1 MIAQEG
7 YAIGIDLGGTN
18 VRVGA
23 VSPQGHL
30 LAVQSAP
37 IEAPLGPKVGVDKII
52 TLIEAIQN
60 QVKTGRLLS
69 IGIGSTGPVNRIQGR
84 IHNPY
89 TLPTWDDVDILSP
102 LVQRFDV
109 PATLE
114 NDADAAALGEAW
126 VGAGRNC
133 KSLAMVTVGTGIGVG
148 FVQDRKIYRGKDGLH
163 PEAGHMILDP
173 NGPEDYCG
181 AHGCWEVM
189 ASGPAMER
197 YARKLCAEQGGLMLQ
212 MCGGDLQKLNGQMI
226 VKAARLGDP
235 TALTV
240 IAQTGRYHGLGIVN
254 LLLTYLPDCIVLGGG
269 VMHEYDL
276 FLPHIR
282 SVLRQHNKVIPAA
295 EIEILPSHLGGEA
308 GVLGAA
314 YAALS
319 SVGENTL

>member
-30 LAVQSAP
+30 LVVQSAP
-37 IEAPLGPKVGVDKII
+37 IEATLGPKVGVEKII
-52 TLIEAIQN
+52 TLVEAIQN
-60 QVKTGRLLS
+60 QVKTGGLLS
-69 IGIGSTGPVNRIQGR
+69 IGIGSTGPVDRIRGRIQ
-84 IHNPY
+84 NPY

-126 VGAGRNC
+126 VGSGC
-133 KSLAMVTVGTGIGVG
+133 GYKSMVQVTVGTGIGVG
-148 FVQDRKIYRGKDGLH
+148 FIQDGKVYRGKNGLH
-163 PEAGHMILDP
+163 PEGGHMILDL

-181 AHGCWEVM
+181 AHGCWEVL
-189 ASGPAMER
+189 ASGPAMEH
-197 YARKLCAEQGGLMLQ
+197 YARKVCAEQGGLMLQ
-212 MCGGDLQKLNGQMI
+212 MCGGDLQTLNGWMI

-240 IAQTGRYHGLGIVN
+240 IAQMGRYHGLGIVN

-269 VMHEYDL
+269 VMREYDL

-282 SVLRQHNKVIPAA
+282 SVLCQHNKVTPAA
-295 EIEILPSHLGGEA
+295 EIEILPSRLGGQA

-314 YAALS
+314 YAALFF
-319 SVGENTL
+319 VEENTL